1 MIKHIII
8 WTLRDELSPE
18 EKAKVKAEAKCA
30 LEALCGNIEGLID
43 LTLICDGLL
52 PSSNGDMMLD
62 STLESAEAL
71 ARYHKHPLHVAAA
84 DTFVRPFTKT
94 RLCIDYET

>member
-1 MIKHIII
+1 MVKHIII

-18 EKAKVKAEAKCA
+18 EKEKIRSEAKCA
-30 LEALCGNIEGLID
+30 LEALAGNIEGLID
-43 LTLICDGLL
+43 IKLIKDRL

-62 STLESAEAL
+62 SSFEDGASL
-71 ARYHKHPLHVAAA
+71 AAYQKHPLHVAAA
-84 DTFVRPFTKT
+84 DTFVRPFTKS